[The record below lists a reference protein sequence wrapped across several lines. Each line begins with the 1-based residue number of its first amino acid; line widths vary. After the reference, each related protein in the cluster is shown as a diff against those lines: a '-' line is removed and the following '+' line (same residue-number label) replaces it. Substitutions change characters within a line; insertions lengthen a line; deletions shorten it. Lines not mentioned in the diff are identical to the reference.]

1 MSIVADMDLLLD
13 GKQLLVRRSSNRT
26 RRIAL
31 WILFHGLVDPAIC
44 ARTDETYD
52 IVFLAHFDLGS
63 IVVA

>member
-1 MSIVADMDLLLD
+1 MSIVGDMGLLLD

-26 RRIAL
+26 GRITF

-44 ARTDETYD
+44 ARTNETYD
-52 IVFLAHFDLGS
+52 IVFLAYFDLGS